1 MLVDATDM
9 TFSSRKLIVRR
20 GVITPTTPLDV
31 HARRLGPNSGR
42 IRFDPATP
50 RGSRIT
56 GYRARCVHNAL
67 VVTATAT
74 ASPVTGDRAP
84 PRRRL
89 RLHGPGAFEG
99 GPGNGVGPRPH
110 AGAREGPPPTFAAL
124 MSRTAADPN
133 APLCLHGAGLGLP
146 GPVDARSRPI
156 RIFVIVAG

>member
-9 TFSSRKLIVRR
+9 TFSSRKLIIRR
-20 GVITPTTPLDV
+20 GVITPTRPLDV

-74 ASPVTGDRAP
+74 ASPVTVTG
-84 PRRRL
+84 
-89 RLHGPGAFEG
+89 LH
-99 GPGNGVGPRPH
+99 
-110 AGAREGPPPTFAAL
+110 
-124 MSRTAADPN
+124 
-133 APLCLHGAGLGLP
+133 HGAGYDCTVRALSKAGPGTASALGHMP
-146 GPVDARSRPI
+146 AH
-156 RIFVIVAG
+156 A